1 MDCSNVQNG
10 NSLNFQALK
19 GIKVGKNFKQ
29 KYPSEVKELLNSLE
43 NSDAFNSLRYN
54 YDVSIELDKKNLFG
68 ILKKYVL
75 KFNILG
81 ADKGFEKDQY
91 YVRYGLKQDQYYARH
106 RNRFSNF
113 DQHMDTVKTFLENKK
128 ISLKESFYQFGSKHC
143 KSLERYFE
151 PPTVRG
157 YGWHPAREGVG
168 KDDLGACSEGYD
180 YTKESG
186 RCIKL
191 ALEKFDDKIKKLV
204 RKNTIKNERK
214 IQKNERKIALEKQ
227 KKLALEKEKQ
237 RLAEIPSTIREVDEQ
252 ITKMLDNTNP

>member
-1 MDCSNVQNG
+1 MDCSNVQIG

-29 KYPSEVKELLNSLE
+29 KYPSEVKDILNSLKT
-43 NSDAFNSLRYN
+43 SDAFNSLRYN
-54 YDVSIELDKKNLFG
+54 YDVSVELDKKNLFG

-91 YVRYGLKQDQYYARH
+91 YARY
-106 RNRFSNF
+106 RNRSGNF

-157 YGWHPAREGVG
+157 YGWHPAHEGVG
-168 KDDLGACSEGYD
+168 KDDLGACSAGYD

-191 ALEKFDDKIKKLV
+191 ALEKFDGKIKKLV
-204 RKNTIKNERK
+204 KKNTIKNCLK

-227 KKLALEKEKQ
+227 KKLVLEKEKQ
-237 RLAEIPSTIREVDEQ
+237 RVAEIPSTIREVDEQ
-252 ITKMLDNTNP
+252 ITKMLDNTN

>member
-29 KYPSEVKELLNSLE
+29 KYPSEVKDILNSLQ

-54 YDVSIELDKKNLFG
+54 YDVSVELDKKNLFG

-91 YVRYGLKQDQYYARH
+91 WKYQNY
-106 RNRFSNF
+106 NRSGNF
-113 DQHMDTVKTFLENKK
+113 DQHMDAVKTFLENKK
-128 ISLKESFYQFGSKHC
+128 ISLKESFYQFGSKDC
-143 KSLERYFE
+143 YSLERYFE

-180 YTKESG
+180 YMKESG

-204 RKNTIKNERK
+204 KKNTIKNRLK

-252 ITKMLDNTNP
+252 ITKMLDNTN

>member
-29 KYPSEVKELLNSLE
+29 KYPSEVKDILNSLQ

-54 YDVSIELDKKNLFG
+54 YDVSVELDKKNLFG

-91 YVRYGLKQDQYYARH
+91 YARY
-106 RNRFSNF
+106 RNRSDNF

-128 ISLKESFYQFGSKHC
+128 ISLKESFYQFGSKDC
-143 KSLERYFE
+143 YSLERYFE

-157 YGWHPAREGVG
+157 YGWHPAHEGVG
-168 KDDLGACSEGYD
+168 KDDLGACSAGYD

-204 RKNTIKNERK
+204 KKNTIKNRLK

-227 KKLALEKEKQ
+227 KKLVLEKEKQ

-252 ITKMLDNTNP
+252 ITKMLDNTN

>member
-29 KYPSEVKELLNSLE
+29 KYPSEVKDLLNSLE

-113 DQHMDTVKTFLENKK
+113 DQHMDAVKTFLENKK

-157 YGWHPAREGVG
+157 YGWHPAHEGVG
-168 KDDLGACSEGYD
+168 KDDLGACSAGYD

-204 RKNTIKNERK
+204 KKNTIKNRLK

-252 ITKMLDNTNP
+252 ITKMLDNTN

>member
-29 KYPSEVKELLNSLE
+29 KYPSEVKDILNSLQ

-54 YDVSIELDKKNLFG
+54 YDVSVELDKKNLFG

-91 YVRYGLKQDQYYARH
+91 WKYQNYARYS
-106 RNRFSNF
+106 NRSGNF
-113 DQHMDTVKTFLENKK
+113 DQHMDAVKTFLENKK
-128 ISLKESFYQFGSKHC
+128 ISLKESFYQFGSKDC
-143 KSLERYFE
+143 YSLERYFE

-157 YGWHPAREGVG
+157 YGWHPAHEGVG

-204 RKNTIKNERK
+204 RKNTIKNRLK

-227 KKLALEKEKQ
+227 KKLVLEKEKQ

-252 ITKMLDNTNP
+252 ITKMLDNTN

>member
-1 MDCSNVQNG
+1 
-10 NSLNFQALK
+10 
-19 GIKVGKNFKQ
+19 
-29 KYPSEVKELLNSLE
+29 
-43 NSDAFNSLRYN
+43 
-54 YDVSIELDKKNLFG
+54 
-68 ILKKYVL
+68 
-75 KFNILG
+75 
-81 ADKGFEKDQY
+81 
-91 YVRYGLKQDQYYARH
+91 
-106 RNRFSNF
+106 
-113 DQHMDTVKTFLENKK
+113 MDTVKTFLENKK
-128 ISLKESFYQFGSKHC
+128 ISLKESFYQFGSKDC
-143 KSLERYFE
+143 YSLERYFE

-157 YGWHPAREGVG
+157 YGWHPAHEGVG

-204 RKNTIKNERK
+204 KKNTIKNRLK

-252 ITKMLDNTNP
+252 ITKMLDNTN

>member
-29 KYPSEVKELLNSLE
+29 KYPSEVKDILNSLQ

-54 YDVSIELDKKNLFG
+54 YDVSVELDKKNLFG

-91 YVRYGLKQDQYYARH
+91 WKYQNY
-106 RNRFSNF
+106 NRSGNF
-113 DQHMDTVKTFLENKK
+113 DQHMDAVKTFLENKK
-128 ISLKESFYQFGSKHC
+128 ISLKESFYQFGSKDC
-143 KSLERYFE
+143 YSLERYFE

-180 YTKESG
+180 YMKESG

-204 RKNTIKNERK
+204 KKNTIKNRLK

-227 KKLALEKEKQ
+227 KKLVLEKEKQ

-252 ITKMLDNTNP
+252 ITKMLDNTN